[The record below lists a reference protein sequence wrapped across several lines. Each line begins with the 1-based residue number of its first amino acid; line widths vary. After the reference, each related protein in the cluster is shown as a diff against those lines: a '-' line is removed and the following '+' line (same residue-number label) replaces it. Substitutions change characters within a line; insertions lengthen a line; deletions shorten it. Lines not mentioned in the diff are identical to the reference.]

1 MIRRRLSALGMWT
14 TGVVLVLGVWATCE
28 AVAAEPARPVTAGA
42 EGQRAFADLA
52 RYYQERQEPP
62 PVDQVLQE
70 LESADPAERA
80 RSGKYLLAL
89 LAQSQADETN
99 GRGNWGRQGLPAWG
113 SGLESDAHAFRV
125 SLADKLASRITA
137 AEALDLA
144 VWLLEQDTSPDVEKA
159 GVTLLC
165 RIKSQ
170 QVASVFQRLL
180 RQPHPN
186 QSVLIAVLEQVAE
199 RKLVGLVPE
208 VRHLALHHRA
218 VVRTAASKAA
228 KALEVGEVPEYRP
241 EEALT
246 PWLDGLL
253 KNIAA
258 MVEGGVPQAAKWN
271 KFTVTYPPSETSGE
285 PSVASTRGWLL
296 SEDSDNVQILSWLGS
311 RYGLP
316 KAQTKLEPSTLAE
329 TAQTLLSIR
338 KKAAEGTS
346 DADQDTLSPMGSFSA
361 QFEPSYINVPE
372 GLVAA
377 WLYERGDKRMA
388 AELLLPRINA
398 TEDDRWIGWAIRDML
413 GNVYHQEMLYA
424 FADERDYERAIQLAK
439 QLSQVVFDGY
449 RYQERAR
456 QLAAQLARRGDDFNG
471 FRLPTP
477 DEWIDL
483 AKKLGRQQQ
492 IEYLAARLRLLNC
505 FQWGQPGGVD
515 YSDPQTAKPGR
526 ALAEEQMRLHW
537 TNPNAK
543 HVSQV
548 VNPYVQLCEMD
559 IQVAEL
565 PALVPFLADEDFMP
579 TYSFWRDFHPN
590 RTLHQVNWAV
600 AIVINDTAKRDLSH
614 LEVFDRL
621 DEEERKKH
629 LETILDWCRRNA
641 GRTEKDLLVESLAEV
656 KDWRDF
662 EKAARFAVQKHVVET
677 LPVIAGRLKDF
688 PHRPGDLIEIC
699 YYLDTDKA
707 APYARKLLTSED
719 QDVRFWSA
727 LILLRHGDRT
737 KMEGLPELE
746 AVLAKDEGRGW
757 DLYPKAIEPLLAAK
771 SDRAAAL
778 ACGILKKEHFGLPD
792 GSSGR
797 ILQRLFL
804 AGQQE
809 CLDFLVSKLDS
820 ETPAGSIVG
829 RRDGKNVERSRVEG
843 DGAAETIAAWRGGR
857 SEYDDLAPDDDRRTQ
872 RRQLKEW
879 LKEQFAL
886 IKAGKEPKMTILNGP
901 IEAGHAHFDAP

>member
-316 KAQTKLEPSTLAE
+316 KGANEAGTVHACGNRPDIAE
-329 TAQTLLSIR
+329 HPKESRRGNFRRRSGHIVAHGQLQHS
-338 KKAAEGTS
+338 
-346 DADQDTLSPMGSFSA
+346 LSPATSTCPRASSPHGCTSA
-361 QFEPSYINVPE
+361 
-372 GLVAA
+372 
-377 WLYERGDKRMA
+377 
-388 AELLLPRINA
+388 A
-398 TEDDRWIGWAIRDML
+398 TSGW
-413 GNVYHQEMLYA
+413 Q
-424 FADERDYERAIQLAK
+424 
-439 QLSQVVFDGY
+439 
-449 RYQERAR
+449 
-456 QLAAQLARRGDDFNG
+456 
-471 FRLPTP
+471 P
-477 DEWIDL
+477 
-483 AKKLGRQQQ
+483 
-492 IEYLAARLRLLNC
+492 NC
-505 FQWGQPGGVD
+505 F
-515 YSDPQTAKPGR
+515 
-526 ALAEEQMRLHW
+526 
-537 TNPNAK
+537 
-543 HVSQV
+543 
-548 VNPYVQLCEMD
+548 
-559 IQVAEL
+559 
-565 PALVPFLADEDFMP
+565 
-579 TYSFWRDFHPN
+579 
-590 RTLHQVNWAV
+590 
-600 AIVINDTAKRDLSH
+600 
-614 LEVFDRL
+614 
-621 DEEERKKH
+621 
-629 LETILDWCRRNA
+629 
-641 GRTEKDLLVESLAEV
+641 SLASMPL
-656 KDWRDF
+656 KTT
-662 EKAARFAVQKHVVET
+662 AGLAGLFAT
-677 LPVIAGRLKDF
+677 CWATSIIRRCCML
-688 PHRPGDLIEIC
+688 
-699 YYLDTDKA
+699 
-707 APYARKLLTSED
+707 LLTS
-719 QDVRFWSA
+719 
-727 LILLRHGDRT
+727 
-737 KMEGLPELE
+737 
-746 AVLAKDEGRGW
+746 
-757 DLYPKAIEPLLAAK
+757 AITNA
-771 SDRAAAL
+771 R
-778 ACGILKKEHFGLPD
+778 
-792 GSSGR
+792 SS
-797 ILQRLFL
+797 
-804 AGQQE
+804 
-809 CLDFLVSKLDS
+809 
-820 ETPAGSIVG
+820 
-829 RRDGKNVERSRVEG
+829 
-843 DGAAETIAAWRGGR
+843 
-857 SEYDDLAPDDDRRTQ
+857 
-872 RRQLKEW
+872 
-879 LKEQFAL
+879 
-886 IKAGKEPKMTILNGP
+886 
-901 IEAGHAHFDAP
+901 